1 MHPDVWQIFDA
12 DGNALAGRGRDSAL
26 KNPDREKG
34 DTDYVGGVAV
44 WFIQKLEKTPDNP
57 TGIYVLFQQ
66 RSQFVDNN
74 KGLWDV
80 SAGGHINL
88 GETNIETAIR
98 ETKEEIGVEIDPK
111 RLIFMAHIPYPDYLM
126 HHYAF
131 VYDWPEHT
139 LDTSMFHFD
148 DKEVEQVKWVPLS
161 NFEQFID
168 EYGKNVVKKS
178 TELRRI
184 VHQTAL
190 DHFKEVE

>member
-1 MHPDVWQIFDA
+1 MHSDVWQVFDA

-34 DTDYVGGVAV
+34 DTDYGGGVAI
-44 WFIQKLEKTPDNP
+44 WFIQKLEKTPDKP

-98 ETKEEIGVEIDPK
+98 ETKEEIGVDIIESH
-111 RLIFMAHIPYPDYLM
+111 LPD
-126 HHYAF
+126 
-131 VYDWPEHT
+131 
-139 LDTSMFHFD
+139 
-148 DKEVEQVKWVPLS
+148 
-161 NFEQFID
+161 
-168 EYGKNVVKKS
+168 
-178 TELRRI
+178 
-184 VHQTAL
+184 
-190 DHFKEVE
+190 

>member
-1 MHPDVWQIFDA
+1 MDKII
-12 DGNALAGRGRDSAL
+12 
-26 KNPDREKG
+26 K
-34 DTDYVGGVAV
+34 
-44 WFIQKLEKTPDNP
+44 
-57 TGIYVLFQQ
+57 TGIGVLLLK
-66 RSQFVDNN
+66 DN
-74 KGLWDV
+74 KVLLGHRVPKQIDT
-80 SAGGHINL
+80 GGIYEPDSWTCP
-88 GETNIETAIR
+88 GGKQEYEETVIETAIR
-98 ETKEEIGVEIDPK
+98 ETKEEIGVNIDPS
-111 RLIFMAHIPYPDYLM
+111 RLVFMAHIPYPDYLM

-168 EYGKNVVKKS
+168 KYGKNVVKKS